1 MVAQDEKEL
10 NPSQDL
16 IIHTLIDLAHI
27 SRLVGSVPSS
37 PALSQHTVT
46 NALLHRLLLACN
58 AQQGAILQFPSILVE
73 RVQQT
78 QQATQLRGTR
88 DILALHYLNEHEAMA
103 LFIRLISQ
111 SNTIYQ
117 LSEHEYWLLWFI
129 PPLDE
134 PESQS
139 STSTHP
145 YLERDTDYKLLTFL
159 LFGWSGPQSRQ
170 QATSSLALL
179 PQLNDAIAATIA
191 HILHTQRMQTLEALA
206 DHQAIREMELLKA
219 ELLATVSHE
228 LRSPLASIKG
238 YAATLLRHEHRISR
252 EERHEFLLAINQ
264 ASDRLSVV
272 IDRLLEMSQLDTD
285 TITLDYTDVDLAHL
299 AHEAIISMQQ
309 RFQGHNTTPL
319 VQNTDASSLSR
330 HHPTFMLYVEDQ
342 QGRATENGLIIY
354 ADRHRLRELFDNLLE
369 NAVLYS
375 SEEGHIDV
383 TLRPLAVD
391 DPQAQQLLMERGATP
406 QHPLPIQQYK
416 HLVHIQVRDYGI
428 GIPPAHLERIFER
441 FHRVDTRLTRETNG
455 LGLGLA
461 ICKRIVSLHNGL
473 IWATSTYGK
482 GSTFHVLL
490 PITENGVESNQNSSH
505 I

>member
-10 NPSQDL
+10 NPPQDL
-16 IIHTLIDLAHI
+16 VIHTLIELAHI
-27 SRLVGSVPSS
+27 SRLVGSVLSS
-37 PALSQHTVT
+37 SALSQRTVT
-46 NALLHRLLLACN
+46 NSLLQRLLIACN
-58 AQQGAILQFPSILVE
+58 AQQGAILQLPAALVE
-73 RVQQT
+73 HAQQT
-78 QQATQLRGTR
+78 QQATQLRGNC
-88 DILALHYLNEHEAMA
+88 DILTLHYLNEHEVIA
-103 LFIRLISQ
+103 LFIRLITQ
-111 SNTIYQ
+111 TNTIYQ
-117 LSEHEYWLLWFI
+117 MSEQEHWLLWSI

-134 PESQS
+134 PGIS
-139 STSTHP
+139 P
-145 YLERDTDYKLLTFL
+145 YQGTDTDYKLLIFL
-159 LFGWSGPQSRQ
+159 LFGWSGPESRQ
-170 QATSSLALL
+170 RAISSLALL

-191 HILHTQRMQTLEALA
+191 HILHTQRMQALEAQA

-252 EERHEFLLAINQ
+252 EERHEFLVAINQ

-285 TITLDYTDVDLAHL
+285 TITLDRTDVDLAHL
-299 AHEAIISMQQ
+299 AHEAIIAMQQ
-309 RFQGHNTTPL
+309 RFQKRNTTPL
-319 VQNTDASSLSR
+319 VQDTDTPSLNR
-330 HHPTFMLYVEDQ
+330 HHPTFMLLEDQ
-342 QGRATENGLIIY
+342 QGCPTENGLIIY

-383 TLRPLAVD
+383 TIRLLAID
-391 DPQAQQLLMERGATP
+391 DPQAQQLLAERRATS

-416 HLVHIQVRDYGI
+416 QLVHIQVRDYGI

-441 FHRVDTRLTRETNG
+441 FHRADTRLTRETNG

-461 ICKRIVSLHNGL
+461 ICKRIVALHDGL

-490 PITENGVESNQNSSH
+490 PITNNKIESSQNSPH